1 MGVNTEHIPEL
12 EYSRVSLNIDK
23 ILILHTSSFRDKKD
37 FNTHRLLRAIDQNTL
52 LSKLS
57 LNTQGQAND
66 LYIDEKLLQYQFAAW
81 PKLIENTYQLLDQC
95 TISFDFEH
103 IHSQN
108 QETFSGDGKKDFE
121 LLKTLCEQGLP
132 YRYPNPNEIIL
143 NRIEKELNIIHQKNF
158 VSYFL
163 INWEIINY
171 ARSKGYFYVGR
182 GSGANSIVAYLLRI
196 TDVDPV
202 ELDLYF
208 ERFINF
214 YRKTPPD
221 FDLDFSWRD
230 RNDVI
235 DFIFKRFTHTALIA
249 VYNTFQYRASVRELG
264 KVFGLPKH
272 EIDLLS
278 KGTSTQEPAFDKLSK
293 LVITYAKRIEGFPN
307 YLGIHA

>member
-1 MGVNTEHIPEL
+1 MACYWGKKKNRKAIFVC
-12 EYSRVSLNIDK
+12 SLSYK
-23 ILILHTSSFRDKKD
+23 DKKD

-143 NRIEKELNIIHQKNF
+143 NRIKKELNIIHQKNF

-196 TDVDPV
+196 TDVDHAAPGWQHHLV
-202 ELDLYF
+202 
-208 ERFINF
+208 
-214 YRKTPPD
+214 
-221 FDLDFSWRD
+221 
-230 RNDVI
+230 
-235 DFIFKRFTHTALIA
+235 HTA
-249 VYNTFQYRASVRELG
+249 
-264 KVFGLPKH
+264 
-272 EIDLLS
+272 DLLL
-278 KGTSTQEPAFDKLSK
+278 KPQQILWGNLRPCVRCALARYFDRSSRVLSGHPH
-293 LVITYAKRIEGFPN
+293 RG
-307 YLGIHA
+307 G